1 MKKLL
6 AFLLVLAMVFSL
18 ALPVAAEETPEE
30 PAPATAQVITDAIY
44 DCHSFGFLNDSYG
57 LINQYTNYRAISVF
71 GEPLT
76 DWGGASRALTEDVFA
91 MALPEIAI
99 YALFHRSG
107 RQLTGYMYSKFEV
120 FEDYIR
126 AKKGEVLYDFFT
138 LDGRSLPKPVIPN
151 GYVTGKY
158 LGDGLV
164 VAGDPTLRPNGYPG
178 YSWAL
183 FTMDGKRITPE
194 GKLYRGI
201 ERLTDDLLI
210 LSESK
215 GGSGIINEQGEWVYP
230 VGGSYSL
237 YILDTGEFITS
248 TMVDTEDPT
257 LFSGNEYICYNVK
270 GEQLWSYIG
279 AGAEVLFGRYLAIE
293 TRDEKNVV
301 LMDGSGPVEIPEET
315 AGIGAE
321 GFGIGNILMDA
332 LREKQIPTPMFF
344 TYGTD
349 KRCTFYD
356 LEGNVVIPAT
366 TCKYLSIGCGH
377 VMFVNEEGNTE
388 LYTAAG
394 EKVATLPGDGYD
406 GLSSGL
412 IWHQRGNAYAIYNL
426 QGEQVTEYTY
436 AACRYSGAAIG
447 LVNVQRN
454 GKWFLVNAEGEEQ
467 NKQGF
472 DQPIEF
478 MGHFCGYQIAG
489 NWGIIRY
496 LEPGEGLFWDVKEGD
511 WFCDEV
517 YYCYENDILNGT
529 GVGRFQPDG
538 VTTRAMVVTV
548 LYRLAGSPEVEG
560 ELPFTDVETGQW
572 YSDAV
577 LWASQNDIVNGVGN
591 DRFAPTAN
599 ITREQ
604 IATILYRY
612 SKFTGIEM
620 AEGAD
625 LTAFPDSGKVA
636 DFALE
641 GMAWAV
647 AEGLIT
653 GTVSGG
659 TTTLSPQASATRAQ
673 LATIISRYQQM
684 FQ

>member
-1 MKKLL
+1 MKRFL
-6 AFLLVLAMVFSL
+6 ALLLVLAMAFSL
-18 ALPVAAEETPEE
+18 AVPAAAEEAPIE
-30 PAPATAQVITDAIY
+30 PAPATAQVITDATY
-44 DCHSFGFLNDSYG
+44 DGYSLGFSKDHYG
-57 LINQYTNYRAISVF
+57 FADEYTYRCPISVY

-76 DWGGASRALTEDVFA
+76 DWGGAGQSLTEDVFA
-91 MALPEIAI
+91 LARPGIAI

-107 RQLTGYMYSKFEV
+107 RQLTGYMYSEFEV

-138 LDGRSLPKPVIPN
+138 LDGRALPKPVLPS
-151 GYVTGKY
+151 GYVTGRY

-164 VAGDPTLRPNGYPG
+164 VGGDPTLRPNGYPG

-183 FTMDGKRITPE
+183 FTMEGKRITPAD
-194 GKLYRGI
+194 KLYWDI

-210 LSESK
+210 LKESQWRR
-215 GGSGIINEQGEWVYP
+215 GIINEEGTLIHPIADNY
-230 VGGSYSL
+230 GL
-237 YILDTGEFITS
+237 YVLDTGEFITS
-248 TMVDTEDPT
+248 TMVSTPDPT
-257 LFSGNEYICYNVK
+257 ISRGNEYVCYNAK

-279 AGAEVLFGRYLAIE
+279 ANAQVMFGRYLAIE
-293 TRDEKNVV
+293 TTDSKHVV
-301 LMDGSGPVEIPEET
+301 LMDGSGPVEIPEDT

-321 GFGIGNILMDA
+321 GFGIGYIYMA
-332 LREKQIPTPMFF
+332 PLREDQIPTPIFF
-344 TYGTD
+344 ACGTD
-349 KRCTFYD
+349 KRSTFYD
-356 LEGNVVIPAT
+356 LEGNVVIPAML
-366 TCKYLSIGCGH
+366 CKYLSIGCDR
-377 VMFVNEEGNTE
+377 VMFVNEEGDTE

-436 AACRYSGAAIG
+436 AACRYSGSAIG

-478 MGHFCGYQIAG
+478 KGHFCGYQVAG
-489 NWGIIRY
+489 NWGIVRY
-496 LEPGEGLFWDVKEGD
+496 LEPDAGLFWDVKEGD
-511 WFCDEV
+511 WFCDAV

-548 LYRLAGSPEVEG
+548 LYRIAGSPEVEG
-560 ELPFTDVETGQW
+560 ELPFNDVEAGQW

-625 LTAFPDSGKVA
+625 LTTFPDCGSVA

-653 GTVSGG
+653 GAVSGG